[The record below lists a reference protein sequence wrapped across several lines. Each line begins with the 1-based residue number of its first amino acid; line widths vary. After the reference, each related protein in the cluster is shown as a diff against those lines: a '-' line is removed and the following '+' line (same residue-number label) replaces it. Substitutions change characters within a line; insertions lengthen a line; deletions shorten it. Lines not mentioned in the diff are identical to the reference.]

1 MNPYLIIALIGL
13 AYAAF
18 GSTKKA
24 EARKAKRIGGPSG
37 PSPRADTPARGGGAE
52 LGPYDPDAASA
63 LAVTLVQDLVE
74 RGRKADKALI
84 KAFQA
89 ASGVAPDGKY
99 GPETKGALDYWL
111 YAALGDQAPGAPA
124 PHYGTGEVIYSAP
137 DGIARTS
144 IEIPAEQS
152 GWPPVAGPDEN
163 AAVFYAPL
171 VAEATSS
178 GKGYRQHPNKV
189 KAVRA
194 FQLASGI
201 TVDGLYGP
209 TTRGALVY
217 WLGQQHVYT
226 GTAPTSLYGRGTKA
240 YRPGG

>member
-1 MNPYLIIALIGL
+1 MNPLLLIALIGL
-13 AYAAF
+13 AYAAL

-37 PSPRADTPARGGGAE
+37 PSSSADTPARGEGAE

-89 ASGVAPDGKY
+89 SAGIAADGKY

-111 YAALGDQAPGAPA
+111 YAALGDNAPGAPA
-124 PHYGTGEVIYSAP
+124 PHYGSGSTVYSAP

-152 GWPPVAGPDEN
+152 GWPPVSGPDEN

-171 VAEATSS
+171 VVEAVSS
-178 GKGYRQHPNKV
+178 GKSYRQHPNKV

-194 FQLASGI
+194 FQIASNI

-209 TTRGALVY
+209 VTRGALVF
-217 WLGQQHVYT
+217 WLGRQSVYT
-226 GTAPTSLYGRGTKA
+226 GSAPASLYGRGTKA
-240 YRPGG
+240 YRPQG